1 MPLSHGCVLA
11 DGATIMTFVV
21 GHAIR
26 VIGIPVGIWAFLS
39 LKKGEEQGVRVL
51 FLFLCGLAAACVL
64 DLLVCLLEVND
75 VCNSIELQEFNSC
88 SHDWGKQAMI
98 CEATDVNAPGAV
110 GICQAAE
117 TTLIKI
123 NRADDTAKC
132 VAAGGGGICSYNP
145 RPEAEQ
151 IKPSCCTQGHYDL
164 ASFSPCNRAPSER
177 DGVFDTT
184 WCQEFSDLWDV
195 GLGLIWTAV
204 VLGMAYVANSA
215 RQQAGA
221 TD

>member
-1 MPLSHGCVLA
+1 MQPLPL
-11 DGATIMTFVV
+11 
-21 GHAIR
+21 R
-26 VIGIPVGIWAFLS
+26 LLS
-39 LKKGEEQGVRVL
+39 KPQRKPLH
-51 FLFLCGLAAACVL
+51 
-64 DLLVCLLEVND
+64 
-75 VCNSIELQEFNSC
+75 SNSC

-98 CEATDVNAPGAV
+98 CEATNVNTAGAV
-110 GICQAAE
+110 DTCQAAE

-145 RPEAEQ
+145 RPKAEQ
-151 IKPSCCTQGHYDL
+151 IKPSCCNHEHY
-164 ASFSPCNRAPSER
+164 AHSFSPCNRDPSER
-177 DGVFDTT
+177 DAVFDTT
-184 WCQEFSDLWDV
+184 WCQEFSDLYDV

-215 RQQAGA
+215 RQQVGA